1 MVAGTGSAVRGDTRA
16 AAAATEPQTGHKL
29 YFFKTGIIV
38 KMVIVIVKL
47 VLSGFF
53 LFLLVCMLVFLLCVG
68 SCAKKVNIQYRESI
82 GRVWWRARRA
92 GWPSP

>member
-38 KMVIVIVKL
+38 IVKL
-47 VLSGFF
+47 ILSGFF

-82 GRVWWRARRA
+82 GTV
-92 GWPSP
+92 

>member
-1 MVAGTGSAVRGDTRA
+1 MVAGTGSAVRADTRA

-38 KMVIVIVKL
+38 IVKL
-47 VLSGFF
+47 ILSGFF

-82 GRVWWRARRA
+82 GRV
-92 GWPSP
+92 